1 MLALLGAALAADSP
15 SIYGRQ
21 ALAVAGWPTG
31 LLSNT
36 IVEVRTPLHRSESVL
51 FQTTSAGLGAQVL
64 ATPAFVS
71 VGPRLS
77 LAPIEVFDVNFKA
90 AHGWYFGNGLGT
102 LPLDELTGTL
112 DAQRDLR
119 HDEGVTTE
127 MWAFTVEPT
136 LKAKVWRIVGFD
148 AWTID
153 RLIFDRPAGIDSPY
167 VYEPFRDLVISWT
180 DTSFE
185 HQAGLLYEALPGGDK
200 PSLRLGPTFRHR
212 FTLESKD
219 DSKTLGLLVAA
230 RPGVKPA
237 VPTLVG
243 MALWYLADNDRV
255 GLMPFLAAQ
264 VRWEL
269 EHPFGG

>member
-90 AHGWYFGNGLGT
+90 AHGWYFGNGQIGR
-102 LPLDELTGTL
+102 
-112 DAQRDLR
+112 A
-119 HDEGVTTE
+119 HV
-127 MWAFTVEPT
+127 
-136 LKAKVWRIVGFD
+136 
-148 AWTID
+148 
-153 RLIFDRPAGIDSPY
+153 
-167 VYEPFRDLVISWT
+167 
-180 DTSFE
+180 
-185 HQAGLLYEALPGGDK
+185 
-200 PSLRLGPTFRHR
+200 
-212 FTLESKD
+212 
-219 DSKTLGLLVAA
+219 
-230 RPGVKPA
+230 
-237 VPTLVG
+237 
-243 MALWYLADNDRV
+243 
-255 GLMPFLAAQ
+255 
-264 VRWEL
+264 
-269 EHPFGG
+269 